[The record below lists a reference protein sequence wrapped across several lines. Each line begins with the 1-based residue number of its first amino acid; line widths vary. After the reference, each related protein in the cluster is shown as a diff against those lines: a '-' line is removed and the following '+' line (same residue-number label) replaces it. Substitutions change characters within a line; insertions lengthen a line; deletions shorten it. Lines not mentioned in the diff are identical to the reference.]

1 MDKHSIL
8 IVEDEAPIAMDIE
21 MRLATLGYNVLGIVP
36 IPARVMSELEVAR
49 PDLVLMDINLKGKD
63 EGIELAEEIMV
74 GWQIPV
80 IFLTAHSDVHTFK
93 RAVSVNPYGYIS
105 KPFKDVDLRNSI
117 ELALNNHSNSILL
130 PKAPDSV
137 RNDSIFVKDG
147 SGLVQLKFA
156 DIQWI
161 KAYDNYCKVYLKNDH
176 ILVNLLLK
184 QFDEKLPNN
193 FIRVHR
199 SFIVSSSY
207 ISKITFDTILIGENE
222 IPIGKAYKDSLLKF
236 LNT

>member
-21 MRLATLGYNVLGIVP
+21 MRLMAMDFLIQAAVGSPSDAIAHLQT
-36 IPARVMSELEVAR
+36 EK
-49 PDLVLMDINLKGKD
+49 PDLVLMDINLKGRD

-130 PKAPDSV
+130 PKAPDSG

-161 KAYDNYCKVYLKNDH
+161 RAYDNYCKVYLKNDH

-207 ISKITFDTILIGENE
+207 ISKITSDTILIGENE